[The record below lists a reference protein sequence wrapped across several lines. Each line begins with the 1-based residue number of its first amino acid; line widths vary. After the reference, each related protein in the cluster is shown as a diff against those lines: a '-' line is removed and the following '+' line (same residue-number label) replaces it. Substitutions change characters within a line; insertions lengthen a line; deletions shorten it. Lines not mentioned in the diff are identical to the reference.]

1 MQKKDLL
8 IPEEVIKSAGFESNN
23 LVAIIEDGVIRIVEE
38 DEEYCCGFFVIE
50 VEETENPISKKP
62 KPQPPKEVQILSRK
76 GTVYLPVD
84 IREFADFDIGS
95 ILELSIVPEGM
106 LLKRVKM

>member
-8 IPEEVIKSAGFESNN
+8 IPEEIIKSAGFESNN
-23 LVAIIEDGVIRIVEE
+23 LVAIVENGVIRIVEE
-38 DEEYCCGFFVIE
+38 EEEYCCGFFVVE
-50 VEETENPISKKP
+50 VEETEIPKKP
-62 KPQPPKEVQILSRK
+62 KPQPPKEVQIVSKK

-84 IREFADFDIGS
+84 IRDFAGFKIGC

-106 LLKRVKM
+106 LLKKVKM